1 MDIDK
6 ELSNKLSKKTKVSYG
21 FANMA
26 NLILSGI
33 AFTAITFYYNVKLG
47 LDAELIGIA
56 WLIFAIWNAIND
68 PMFGFIQDRTKSD
81 LGRRIP
87 YIRYGAPI
95 YGTLFILI
103 WILPLI
109 VINQKL
115 ILFILFFIMLFTFDT
130 IYTIIGLVT
139 YSLPAEM
146 TLSQSERTNLM
157 IYATAIGGF
166 GMALSFILPVFLL
179 TGDKSTIINPLFIIA
194 MIILGILCAIILY
207 VSSFFLKENK
217 YTQLEDTLGI
227 IEGLKETFKNREFL
241 IFEVSNFS
249 FLLAQTVLTTAIF
262 YYVSYILILEGF
274 STALPLILVFGMVML
289 MTVIFS
295 KLVEKYGLKK
305 IYILGLMWTGLSF
318 ILFFFIGWEINTAV
332 FGLVLLGIG
341 FSAIIICAQ
350 AVMGDI
356 IDYDETRTGKRRET
370 TYSGINAL
378 LTKPAISIANWLFL
392 LIIDSYGFNEK
403 KSFQTSSAQLGIM
416 IGLTIIPAIFILISA
431 FVMIFYKLDGPEW
444 EKKKKELARIHSEK
458 EQRYLEYLKKK

>member
-1 MDIDK
+1 LDIDK